1 MNRWCYPTLFL
12 MVFVGCMANSYDAVS
27 LRWKPTS
34 DIGSVSHGG
43 ISNLVFTIQPFRDVR
58 TDKKLIGRNIE
69 SAGKMRPVTTQ
80 EDVGKWTSDRVA
92 DLLKMQ
98 GLHVGSQGQV
108 IVSGDVLKFEVEES
122 DTYRGQVMVKL
133 YARDAKG
140 AMLWEG
146 IMSGSADRFGRS
158 FNLENYYEV
167 LSDSLIEGV
176 SSLLSRTDFVQ
187 SVKIA
192 KQP

>member
-1 MNRWCYPTLFL
+1 MNRISVAAFFL
-12 MVFVGCMANSYDAVS
+12 SLLVGCMANSYDAVS
-27 LRWKPTS
+27 LKWKPTS

-43 ISNLVFTIQPFRDVR
+43 ISNLVFTIQPFKDAR
-58 TDKKLIGRNIE
+58 TDKKLIGRNVE
-69 SAGKMRPVTTQ
+69 STGKVRPVTTQ
-80 EDVGKWTSDRVA
+80 EDVGKWTSDRFG

-140 AMLWEG
+140 ALLWEG
-146 IMSGSADRFGRS
+146 VMSGSADRFGRS

-187 SVKIA
+187 SVKVV

>member
-1 MNRWCYPTLFL
+1 
-12 MVFVGCMANSYDAVS
+12 
-27 LRWKPTS
+27 
-34 DIGSVSHGG
+34 
-43 ISNLVFTIQPFRDVR
+43 
-58 TDKKLIGRNIE
+58 
-69 SAGKMRPVTTQ
+69 
-80 EDVGKWTSDRVA
+80 
-92 DLLKMQ
+92 MQ

-140 AMLWEG
+140 ALLWEG
-146 IMSGSADRFGRS
+146 VMSGSAERFGRS

-187 SVKIA
+187 SVKVA
-192 KQP
+192 NQP